1 MIIRFTSFEP
11 FTGHTSEGEWKK
23 DWSNKSDKSS
33 SIELPDGWFF
43 KDNKV
48 EVVLY
53 SRMTAISSWTVNRH
67 GMVDISKQNLRFKLT
82 GHYLRKTVNLAGE
95 AEGFDQFIK

>member
-1 MIIRFTSFEP
+1 MVIKYTSFEP
-11 FTGHTSEGEWKK
+11 KTGNTSQGEWKQA
-23 DWSNKSDKSS
+23 WSNGASKAGT
-33 SIELPDGWFF
+33 IELPAGWYF

-53 SRMTAISSWTVNRH
+53 SRMTAVSSWAVNSR
-67 GMVDISKQNLRFKLT
+67 GIVDISKQNLRFKLT
-82 GHYLRKTVNLAGE
+82 GNYLRKTVNLAGE